1 MTLAPPQMLP
11 AEQETHMAEAFRQT
25 MGISLLEALSVI
37 RQTIDRAVPHPRGF
51 NTLFFRKQMIID
63 GISKASG

>member
-1 MTLAPPQMLP
+1 
-11 AEQETHMAEAFRQT
+11 